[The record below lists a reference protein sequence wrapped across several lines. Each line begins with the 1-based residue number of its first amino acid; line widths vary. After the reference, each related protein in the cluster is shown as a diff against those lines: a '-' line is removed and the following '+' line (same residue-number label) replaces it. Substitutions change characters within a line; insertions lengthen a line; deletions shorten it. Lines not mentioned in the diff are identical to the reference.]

1 MTYKKKDTLGKWES
15 SYHKNRLREVVL
27 ARLRVNCVKDIH
39 LIPRIE
45 GNYLIDCGCGIRMTL
60 QHVFFDCHYFINQRQ
75 PIIDILRRDKKN
87 MDMKSIL
94 EDNIDYGDIIM
105 NFLRETDFIDHV

>member
-1 MTYKKKDTLGKWES
+1 
-15 SYHKNRLREVVL
+15 
-27 ARLRVNCVKDIH
+27 
-39 LIPRIE
+39 
-45 GNYLIDCGCGIRMTL
+45 
-60 QHVFFDCHYFINQRQ
+60 
-75 PIIDILRRDKKN
+75 